1 MPAGGRLKQHP
12 RKRRE
17 KGTAR
22 PPNLPENAMILAA
35 GLGTRMRPITETLPK
50 PLIRVGGRALLD
62 HILDRLDEEGFRK
75 VVINVH
81 HLGELIENHLKRRK
95 SPAIAISRE
104 PEILETGGG
113 IAKALPLLGERPFL
127 VVNADVMWLNGPHSA
142 LRRLA
147 ETWDES
153 RMDGLLLLHS
163 TVEAYGYAGMGDFCV
178 DPAGVLSPRPE
189 REVSPFLFTG
199 IQILHPRLF
208 EDAPKGRFPLN
219 VLYARAMEERRLYGM
234 IHDGEW
240 FHVGTPEGLADAEA
254 YMHERYPGVKRR

>member
-1 MPAGGRLKQHP
+1 MPAGGNLKKDP
-12 RKRRE
+12 RKQRQ
-17 KGTAR
+17 GGR
-22 PPNLPENAMILAA
+22 PRHPNLPESAMILAA

-62 HILDRLDEEGFRK
+62 HILDRLDEERFRT

-81 HLGELIENHLKRRK
+81 HLGELIESHLKRRK
-95 SPAIAISRE
+95 SPTIVFSRE

-142 LRRLA
+142 LRRMA

-163 TVEAYGYAGMGDFCV
+163 TVEAYGYTGMGDFCV

-189 REVSPFLFTG
+189 RELSPFLFTG

-208 EDAPKGRFPLN
+208 EGAPKGRFPLN
-219 VLYARAMEERRLYGM
+219 VLYARAMEQRRLYGM

-240 FHVGTPEGLADAEA
+240 FHVGTPEGLADADA
-254 YMHERYPGVKRR
+254 YMQERYPGVKRR

>member
-1 MPAGGRLKQHP
+1 MPAGGSLKKNP
-12 RKRRE
+12 RTHV
-17 KGTAR
+17 KGAASR
-22 PPNLPENAMILAA
+22 HPNLPEGAMVLAA
-35 GLGTRMRPITETLPK
+35 GFGTRMRPITETLPK
-50 PLIRVGGRALLD
+50 PLIRVGGRTLLD
-62 HILDRLDEEGFRK
+62 HSLDRLEEEGLRT
-75 VVINVH
+75 VVVNVH
-81 HLGELIENHLKRRK
+81 HLGHLIESHVKRRK
-95 SPAIAISRE
+95 SPDIVFSRE
-104 PEILETGGG
+104 PEILDTGGG
-113 IAKALPLLGERPFL
+113 IANALPLLGDKPFI
-127 VVNADVMWLNGPHSA
+127 VINADILWLNGPRSA

-163 TVEAYGYAGMGDFCV
+163 TVEAYGYTGMGDFLV

-189 REVSPFLFTG
+189 RELSPFLFTG

-208 EDAPKGRFPLN
+208 DDAPKGRFPLN
-219 VLYARAMEERRLYGM
+219 VLYNRAMERRRLYGM